1 MILAFIEADTAT
13 LWAGMK
19 RGASVPSADSG
30 PDRLIVWQLE
40 KDGQKTRVR
49 SRAQVPCT
57 VRLRRDGSFMLDA
70 PFAHLKL
77 QSGMVMDLQTLLDNP
92 PPLRFN
98 LQPAVVLSTTG
109 KPTLFSGQEAQQVE
123 RVRVVTFTPRGEPI
137 VRAATDDERGRWL
150 RDGAADAKA
159 IAADGYQVQEFRPE
173 PNDDEL
179 RKRIAPSFIDRLAE
193 AVFIEQLR
201 GDDEMVRTLIRSR
214 ARGSRAVAP
223 QAVTGLLQALEPV
236 RAAHGPKTVRGKPV
250 FTISGQTRFDQTTET
265 LADHAPDA
273 GDQTVIFREGWY
285 GMVDATP
292 AHGFQA
298 EHRGGA
304 GGLSTVVGKGN
315 RVRKTPIVYSIGRGQ
330 TDDERNTSVH
340 EDRSTVPALILTEL
354 QEKEAA
360 GVQYQTGLTAQVIDA
375 LQTLDR
381 RTHQV
386 VMSLFIQQSNSG
398 GKPFTV
404 SPNILA
410 RLQGRRSNVGGQEYR
425 ALRKHLWAASKL
437 ATIARYNPSKH
448 AIPIAK
454 RNNVPEDNYPTE
466 HRAVIPWFM
475 VHKLDAKDGTPLVMS
490 VNPLLFEQPTEY
502 YAQNPDMRTMPVLDA
517 MVRLDAGREAI
528 EYSLLVAVSREFAR
542 GVRKNQQTTRRLGW
556 LLDMVGEKGMHRV
569 IRDEGATA
577 ARMRLD
583 AAVNR
588 LAGLGVRLQVI
599 PDAKEPGDILKAHVT
614 YLDSP
619 ALLEAFN
626 AVTEGAAAD
635 PAPAGKRGRRTR
647 AKASK

>member
-1 MILAFIEADTAT
+1 MILAFIEADSAT

-40 KDGQKTRVR
+40 KDGQKTVVCGRT
-49 SRAQVPCT
+49 QVPCT
-57 VRLRRDGSFMLDA
+57 VRLRREGAFMLDA
-70 PFAHLKL
+70 PFAHLKV

-109 KPTLFSGQEAQQVE
+109 KPTLFSGQETQQVE
-123 RVRVVTFTPRGEPI
+123 RVRVVTFTTRGDPI
-137 VRAATDDERGRWL
+137 VRVATDDERGRWL
-150 RDGAADAKA
+150 RDGVADLKA

-173 PNDDEL
+173 PTDDEL

-223 QAVTGLLQALEPV
+223 QAVTGLLQSLEPV
-236 RAAHGPKTVRGKPV
+236 RATHGAKTVHAKPDIRRTSDGGKRDL
-250 FTISGQTRFDQTTET
+250 TDET
-265 LADHAPDA
+265 LKDHSPDA
-273 GDQTVIFREGWY
+273 GDQTVIMREGWFA
-285 GMVDATP
+285 MLPQLP
-292 AHGFQA
+292 AHDEFDDDLSGGVA
-298 EHRGGA
+298 TECRRGDRR
-304 GGLSTVVGKGN
+304 L
-315 RVRKTPIVYSIGRGQ
+315 IYSIGRGQ
-330 TDDERNTSVH
+330 TDDELRESTSISQH
-340 EDRSTVPALILTEL
+340 TVPALIIEGTQDRESD
-354 QEKEAA
+354 
-360 GVQYQTGLTAQVIDA
+360 GVQYRTALTAQVIDA

-425 ALRKHLWAASKL
+425 ALRKQLWAASRL
-437 ATIARYNPSKH
+437 ATIARYKPAKY
-448 AIPIAK
+448 AITLAK
-454 RNNVPEDNYPTE
+454 RNGLDEEDYPKE

-475 VHKLDAKDGTPLVMS
+475 VHKFDAKDGTPLVMS

-599 PDAKEPGDILKAHVT
+599 PDAKEPGDILKAHIT

-619 ALLEAFN
+619 ALLEAVN
-626 AVTEGAAAD
+626 AVTDGAAAD
-635 PAPAGKRGRRTR
+635 RAPAGKRRRRTR

>member
-1 MILAFIEADTAT
+1 MILVFIEADTAT

-19 RGASVPSADSG
+19 RGAAAPSADSG

-70 PFAHLKL
+70 PFAHLKV

-173 PNDDEL
+173 PTDDEL
-179 RKRIAPSFIDRLAE
+179 RKRIAPSFIDRLSE

-236 RAAHGPKTVRGKPV
+236 RAAHGPKTVRGKPA
-250 FTISGQTRFDQTTET
+250 IQKRSDGSRIDRTTET
-265 LADHAPDA
+265 LADHETDS
-273 GDQTVIFREGWY
+273 GDQTIVVREGWFSY
-285 GMVDATP
+285 APMMS
-292 AHGFQA
+292 AHEVTDDWSSGYIDNEIRSA
-298 EHRGGA
+298 PN
-304 GGLSTVVGKGN
+304 GL
-315 RVRKTPIVYSIGRGQ
+315 VYLIGRGQ
-330 TDDERNTSVH
+330 TDDEQRESTSST
-340 EDRSTVPALILTEL
+340 RSTVPALFIEEL
-354 QEKEAA
+354 QEKAAA
-360 GVQYQTGLTAQVIDA
+360 GVQYRTALTAQVIDA

-437 ATIARYNPSKH
+437 ATIARYNPTKY
-448 AIPIAK
+448 AITLAK
-454 RNNVPEDNYPTE
+454 RNNVHEEDYPKE

-475 VHKLDAKDGTPLVMS
+475 VHKFDAKDGTPLVMS

-542 GVRKNQQTTRRLGW
+542 GVRKNQKTTRRLGW

-635 PAPAGKRGRRTR
+635 PAPAGKRRRRTR